1 MFIETIKH
9 RINDYKQLTGY
20 YKQNKN
26 SCNPEMDVAVRTAVM
41 SIAVLVFLYM
51 VLFFLSIYYSFKCAK
66 LMKWQPY
73 IPFLLVLSTFTPLYG
88 GYFMIGIVIYGM
100 INCSE

>member
-26 SCNPEMDVAVRTAVM
+26 SCNPEMDVAIRTAVM

-73 IPFLLVLSTFTPLYG
+73 VPFLLVLSTFTPLYG

>member
-26 SCNPEMDVAVRTAVM
+26 SCNPEMDVAIRTAVM